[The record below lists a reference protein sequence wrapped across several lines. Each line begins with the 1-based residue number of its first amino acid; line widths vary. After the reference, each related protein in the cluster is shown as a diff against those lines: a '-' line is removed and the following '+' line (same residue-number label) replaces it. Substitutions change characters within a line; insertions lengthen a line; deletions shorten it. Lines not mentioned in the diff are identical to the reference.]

1 MADEHRSETAP
12 VAAPA
17 PAARA
22 PAAEMQQPVEP
33 ATLEPIYTNFVRVTG
48 SPEELILD
56 FGLNTDAT
64 GAAHIP
70 IKISERL
77 VMNYYTAKR
86 LWMALGAS
94 LKRQESIFGVL
105 ETDVAKR
112 IATHQ
117 SSPTAPRQ
125 G

>member
-1 MADEHRSETAP
+1 MTNEPRSES
-12 VAAPA
+12 AAPA
-17 PAARA
+17 RGPVT
-22 PAAEMQQPVEP
+22 EMQPPVEP
-33 ATLEPIYTNFVRVTG
+33 ASLSPIYTNFVRVTG

-64 GAAHIP
+64 GSANMP

-77 VMNYYTAKR
+77 VMNYFTAKR

-112 IATHQ
+112 VVPQ
-117 SSPTAPRQ
+117 PVMPTIPRQ